1 MYMYDHVG
9 FKDLKFAELAPILD
23 SMLSDALTTR
33 GCWWSV
39 VLEKVELRLGGG
51 VGGDDHL
58 RHLALHSSSFSF
70 PHQRRKMANPLSTLS
85 THERTRVEDY
95 LNDKIQ
101 TSADF
106 ESLESLLSTLR
117 AQHELQR
124 KQV

>member
-1 MYMYDHVG
+1 MIICDTLRFTAHR
-9 FKDLKFAELAPILD
+9 
-23 SMLSDALTTR
+23 SLS
-33 GCWWSV
+33 
-39 VLEKVELRLGGG
+39 
-51 VGGDDHL
+51 
-58 RHLALHSSSFSF
+58 